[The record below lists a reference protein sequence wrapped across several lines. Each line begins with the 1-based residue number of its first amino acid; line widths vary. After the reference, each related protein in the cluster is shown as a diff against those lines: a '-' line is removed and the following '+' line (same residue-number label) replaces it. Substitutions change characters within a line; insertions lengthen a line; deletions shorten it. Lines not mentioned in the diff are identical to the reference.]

1 MFEITQY
8 INENSLIRFFTQDLS
23 LRYLQLCLNDLLSQD
38 VEFKN
43 YEMEAY

>member
-8 INENSLIRFFTQDLS
+8 IKENSYIRFFTQDLS
-23 LRYLQLCLNDLLSQD
+23 LRYLLLCLHELLSPD

-43 YEMEAY
+43 YKMEA